1 MSGARKTA
9 RPGRFALRLTE
20 REETVLKERAALHSM
35 TVAAYVRSC
44 TLFHGPNGTGS
55 TADAWWDAL
64 PAARRLQVYG
74 WLNPT
79 PVAAEA
85 RQVDG
90 QTCLDDPD
98 LAST

>member
-1 MSGARKTA
+1 MSA
-9 RPGRFALRLTE
+9 RPDRFALRLTE
-20 REETVLKERAALHSM
+20 RERTLLSERAALHKM

-64 PAARRLQVYG
+64 SAARRLQVHG

-79 PVAAEA
+79 PTDSAT
-85 RQVDG
+85 RQVEG

-98 LAST
+98 LGPT